1 LPASLRALSYR
12 NYRLFFFGQLIS
24 LIGTWMQSTAQQ
36 WLVYRLTDSQ
46 AKLGTVTF
54 LGFIP
59 VLFLSLFMG
68 VIVDRFERR
77 RILIFTQSW
86 FALLAL
92 ILAALTFTGIVEY
105 WHILVLAFLLGIAN
119 SLDMPA
125 RQSLYVD
132 LVPKGDLLNAI
143 SLNSSII
150 NAGRIVGP
158 AIAGWLIAQL
168 GEAPAFLVNGISY
181 LAVITALIMMRMPP
195 FQGSDLGSKSWQ
207 SLKNGLRYLVGE
219 RRIFGL
225 VSLLAAF
232 SMFGFAYL
240 VLLPVFARDVLQIG
254 VEGYGT
260 LMTAQGIG
268 ALIAALTLAT
278 YGDRVPKG
286 KILTLGRFGLAFAVA
301 ILGVSRQP
309 WLSAIAITLAGISLV
324 AQFTVT
330 NTLIQLIVPDDMRG
344 RVMSAFSW
352 SIGGFY
358 PLGALLIGNLGDALG
373 APTVVL
379 ISAAMTAGLAAL
391 GAILFRETW
400 RL

>member
-1 LPASLRALSYR
+1 
-12 NYRLFFFGQLIS
+12 
-24 LIGTWMQSTAQQ
+24 MQSTAQQ

-46 AKLGTVTF
+46 SKLGTVTF
-54 LGFIP
+54 LGFVP
-59 VLFLSLFMG
+59 VLILSLFMG
-68 VIVDRFERR
+68 VIVDRIERR

-86 FALLAL
+86 FALLAI
-92 ILAALTFTGIVEY
+92 ILAVLTYTGAVEY
-105 WHILVLAFLLGIAN
+105 WHILVLAFLLGIGN

-132 LVPKGDLLNAI
+132 LVSKDDLLNAI

-150 NAGRIVGP
+150 NAGRIIGP

-168 GEAPAFLVNGISY
+168 GEAPAFLINGLTY
-181 LAVITALIMMRMPP
+181 LAVISALFLMRMPP
-195 FQGSDLGSKSWQ
+195 FQGPAPGTKNWE
-207 SLKNGLRYLVGE
+207 SLTKGLRYLIGE

-240 VLLPVFARDVLQIG
+240 VLLPVFARDVLDIG
-254 VEGYGT
+254 VRGYGS

-268 ALIAALTLAT
+268 ALIAALTLAAF
-278 YGDRVPKG
+278 GDRIPKG
-286 KILTLGRFGLAFAVA
+286 KVLTIGRVSLAIAVA
-301 ILGVSRQP
+301 ILGLSRHP
-309 WLSAIAITLAGISLV
+309 WLSGAAITLAGIALV

-330 NTLIQLIVPDDMRG
+330 NTLIQLIVPDDLRG

-358 PLGALLIGNLGDALG
+358 PLGAFLFGNLGDAVG

-379 ISAAMTAGLAAL
+379 ISAAVSLGLAGL
-391 GAILFRETW
+391 GAVIFPETW

>member
-1 LPASLRALSYR
+1 
-12 NYRLFFFGQLIS
+12 
-24 LIGTWMQSTAQQ
+24 MQSTAQQ

-68 VIVDRFERR
+68 VVVDRFERR

-86 FALLAL
+86 FALLAI
-92 ILAALTFTGIVEY
+92 ILAALTFMGIVEY
-105 WHILVLAFLLGIAN
+105 WHILVLAFMLGIAN

-181 LAVITALIMMRMPP
+181 LAVITALFMMRMPP
-195 FQGSDLGSKSWQ
+195 FPGSDLGSKSWQ

-286 KILTLGRFGLAFAVA
+286 KILTLGRFGLALAVA

-309 WLSAIAITLAGISLV
+309 WLSAAAITLAGFSLV

-330 NTLIQLIVPDDMRG
+330 NTLIQLIVPDDLRG

-358 PLGALLIGNLGDALG
+358 PLGALLIGNLGDVLG
-373 APTVVL
+373 APSVVL
-379 ISAAMTAGLAAL
+379 ISAAITAGLAAL